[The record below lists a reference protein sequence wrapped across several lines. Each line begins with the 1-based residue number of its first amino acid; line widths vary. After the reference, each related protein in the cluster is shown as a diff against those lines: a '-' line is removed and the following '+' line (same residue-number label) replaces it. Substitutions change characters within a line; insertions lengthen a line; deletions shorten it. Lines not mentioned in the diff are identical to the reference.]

1 MVNNKRNLYSKIV
14 FGSYCS
20 YPAQYFRW
28 DFVKNPSSV
37 NLRKKPALVSETPRF
52 ATCKE
57 ERYSDLQPLLLN
69 SNFTRRRNV
78 AVHPSLFPSS
88 WPLQRPYKDLYG
100 YDGSSNSQHSQKFA
114 CSAVAVQPYKPALFT
129 PLGPLQ
135 RPYKD
140 LFMYDGSSNSQHS
153 QKFAC
158 SALSPRFF
166 DYQNISYSNQ
176 KVYNF
181 YATNKE
187 AQTSLEWTL
196 SQTAF
201 NRFSSL
207 VLDYKNLK
215 QLIAVLNIWQYLL
228 SKLNIFSNKSYAFTL
243 YFNWIFHFQVGFNV
257 ERFVLQA
264 YNSDNFKIVFKND
277 FINYQKRL
285 SILIEVNGNLLEL
298 GTFGVTKL
306 FYNKTN
312 LLRLIRLLVNLYNA
326 SFWDSLPPFRRF
338 AFCKKLIHLTLS
350 SGTYKYLNALM
361 EPISSVGDFQIELIV
376 DQKIF
381 LFDFAIVA

>member
-1 MVNNKRNLYSKIV
+1 MVTYQTNFNSFCSKIG
-14 FGSYCS
+14 FGGYGS

-37 NLRKKPALVSETPRF
+37 SLRKKPALVSETPRF

-57 ERYSDLQPLLLN
+57 ERSSGLQPLIFN
-69 SNFTRRRNV
+69 SIFTPTHN
-78 AVHPSLFPSS
+78 AVVKAS
-88 WPLQRPYKDLYG
+88 
-100 YDGSSNSQHSQKFA
+100 
-114 CSAVAVQPYKPALFT
+114 LFT
-129 PLGPLQ
+129 PAGPLQ
-135 RPYKD
+135 RPYKSV
-140 LFMYDGSSNSQHS
+140 YVYNGSSNFALRAQHYK
-153 QKFAC
+153 KFAC
-158 SALSPRFF
+158 SALSTNFF
-166 DYQNISYSNQ
+166 DYKNISYSNQ

-187 AQTSLEWTL
+187 AQKSLQSTL
-196 SQTAF
+196 SQIAF
-201 NRFSSL
+201 NKFSSL
-207 VLDYKNLK
+207 VLDFKNLK
-215 QLIAVLNIWQYLL
+215 KLLAVLNVWQYLL
-228 SKLNIFSNKSYAFTL
+228 SKLNIFPNKSYAFTL
-243 YFNWIFHFQVGFNV
+243 YFNWIFHFQVGFCL

-264 YNSDNFKIVFKND
+264 YNSNDLKIVFKND

-285 SILIEVNGNLLEL
+285 SSLIEVNGNLLKL
-298 GTFGVTKL
+298 GTFGVTTL

-312 LLRLIRLLVNLYNA
+312 LLRLIRLLVNIYNA
-326 SFWDSLPPFRRF
+326 SFWNALPPFRKF
-338 AFCKKLIHLTLS
+338 AFCKKLIQLTLS